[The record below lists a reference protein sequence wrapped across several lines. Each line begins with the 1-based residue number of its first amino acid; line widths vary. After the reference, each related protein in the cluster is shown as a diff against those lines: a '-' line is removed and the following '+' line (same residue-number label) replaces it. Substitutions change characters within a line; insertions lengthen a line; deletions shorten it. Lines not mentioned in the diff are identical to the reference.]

1 MNWQQLILLAVVLA
15 VAVVF
20 VWRSSGAKKSDGG
33 CDCCDCSHD
42 HQGAHGSSPVKK

>member
-20 VWRSSGAKKSDGG
+20 VWRSSGAKKSDGS
-33 CDCCDCSHD
+33 CDCCDCGHD
-42 HQGAHGSSPVKK
+42 HKGVHAKPTAKK